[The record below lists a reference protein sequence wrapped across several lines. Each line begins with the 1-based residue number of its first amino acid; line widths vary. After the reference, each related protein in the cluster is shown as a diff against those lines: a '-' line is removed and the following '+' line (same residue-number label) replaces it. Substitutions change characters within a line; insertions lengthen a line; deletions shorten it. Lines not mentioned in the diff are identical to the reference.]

1 LHGCK
6 IGDNTLIGMGVTV
19 LDNAQIGSNSIVA
32 AGTLVRE
39 DRTYP
44 DGVLIAGAPAVVKR
58 SLLEDEIDKNRKYSE
73 NYVQYKNE
81 YLNRKTFAPHEKGDE
96 F

>member
-1 LHGCK
+1 LT
-6 IGDNTLIGMGVTV
+6 TLRSG
-19 LDNAQIGSNSIVA
+19 QIQSSLQA
-32 AGTLVRE
+32 LWE